1 MAMKTELLRL
11 LPLLL
16 LLLPS
21 PLRDYLWTDEAA
33 SCRVGQGQLQV
44 YHPIILFPGISCPNL
59 EARLTDAYTP
69 SVPRCG
75 ALKGKGWFPLWN
87 NTWDV
92 LDHDYLPCLQE
103 QMSPVYDPILNDF
116 RNRPGVETRVPDFGS
131 SYGFTSKG
139 EVDGRNLFCMSKL
152 IQELEAVGYRDRDT
166 LFGAPYDLR
175 HAPPSPGQP
184 SQVYTDYFARVKD
197 LVQHASEKNGN
208 KPIILV
214 GHSFGGKAALDFV
227 NWTPLPWRKEF
238 IKHMVLIAP
247 TPPTGFVQVLM
258 NLVSGPS
265 AILIPTVTSLDL
277 RPMWRTFASS
287 LVSLPS
293 TRVFAH
299 EPLVVTKHTN
309 YSAYDYRDLLMALGF
324 GTNIIKRVLHMKQK
338 VDAPL
343 VPTTYL
349 NGVGIQTINQAVY
362 RDSNFD
368 VEPEYVYGD
377 GDDIINLVSLLTFVE
392 DMRRQQHR
400 SNIHFKFIKIAHT
413 NHSHILI
420 QERSLKRVMAEIL
433 EANCRRD
440 IMS

>member
-1 MAMKTELLRL
+1 MAMKTQLLRL

-16 LLLPS
+16 LLLPP
-21 PLRDYLWTDEAA
+21 PLRDYLSTDEAA
-33 SCRVGQGQLQV
+33 GVRVRQGRLRV

-69 SVPRCG
+69 SAPRCG

-87 NTWDV
+87 NTRDV
-92 LDHDYLPCLQE
+92 LDHDYLPCCKE
-103 QMSPVYDPILNDF
+103 QMSLVYDPVLNDF

-131 SYGFTSKG
+131 SYGFTSKD
-139 EVDGRNLFCMSKL
+139 EVGGLNIYCMSKL
-152 IQELEAVGYRDRDT
+152 RQELEALGYRDRDT

-184 SQVYTDYFARVKD
+184 SRVYTDYFARVKN

-208 KPIILV
+208 KPVILV

-227 NWTPLPWRKEF
+227 NSTPLPWRKKF

-247 TPPTGFVQVLM
+247 TPPTGFVQVLT
-258 NLVSGPS
+258 NFASGPS
-265 AILIPTVTSLDL
+265 VILIPTVPWLGL

-287 LVSLPS
+287 LISFPS
-293 TRVFAH
+293 TRVFGH
-299 EPLVVTKHTN
+299 EPLVVTKHMN
-309 YSAYDYRDLLMALGF
+309 YSAYDYRDLLMDLGF
-324 GTNIIKRVLHMKQK
+324 SIDIIKWILRMNLK
-338 VDAPL
+338 VDAPM

-349 NGVGIQTINQAVY
+349 NGVGFQTIDQAVY
-362 RDSNFD
+362 WDSNFD

-377 GDDIINLVSLLTFVE
+377 GDDVVNLVSLLAFVE
-392 DMRRQQHR
+392 EMRRQQQR
-400 SNIHFKFIKIAHT
+400 NSIHFKFIKIAHT

-433 EANCRRD
+433 EANCRGD
-440 IMS
+440 IT